1 MAAVVGIGLSCIDLL
16 ITLPEYPREDTK
28 MPAEA
33 LLQQGGG
40 PVATALVALS
50 KLGERVSYL
59 GSIADDLF
67 SEMML
72 KEFNAYGVDTGE
84 LRVKPNTTSTLAV
97 VLINKSRGT
106 RTIVWKRG
114 TLPSASPEDISP
126 DLIKKAKVLHL
137 DGHHVDAAL
146 VGAKIAKES
155 GCMVCL
161 DAGNL
166 FPRIEELVA
175 VTDILVTSEEF
186 ALAFSGEK
194 DPQTAGERLFNT
206 YRPELVTITQGD
218 RGGIYF
224 DGKEWGEYPSFPVQ
238 VEDSTGA
245 GDVFHGAFIYGYL
258 KEWSLKKITRL
269 ASAVSA
275 LKCTCRGGRVG
286 IPSLSEV
293 NTFLARHQHIK

>member
-1 MAAVVGIGLSCIDLL
+1 MAAVVGIGLSCVDLL

-28 MPAEA
+28 TPAET

-59 GSIADDLF
+59 GTIADDSF

-72 KEFNAYGVDTGE
+72 KEFKAYGVDTGE

-97 VLINKSRGT
+97 VLINKSRST

-114 TLPSASPEDISP
+114 TLPPVSPEDISA

-146 VGAKIAKES
+146 FGAKIARES
-155 GCMVCL
+155 GGIVCL

-175 VTDILVTSEEF
+175 ITDLLITSEEF

-194 DPQTAGERLFNT
+194 DPQTAGERLFNS
-206 YRPELVTITQGD
+206 YRPELVTITQGE
-218 RGGIYF
+218 RGGIF
-224 DGKEWGEYPSFPVQ
+224 FNGKEWGVYPSFPVQ
-238 VEDSTGA
+238 AEDTTGA

-258 KEWSLKKITRL
+258 KEWPIKRITRF

-275 LKCTCRGGRVG
+275 LKCTCRGGRAG

-293 NTFLARHQHIK
+293 NAFLDKHQQIK